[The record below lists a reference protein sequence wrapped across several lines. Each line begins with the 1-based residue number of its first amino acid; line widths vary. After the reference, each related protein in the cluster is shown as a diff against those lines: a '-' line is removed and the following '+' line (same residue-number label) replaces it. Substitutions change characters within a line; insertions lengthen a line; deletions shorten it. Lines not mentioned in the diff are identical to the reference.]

1 MNKEIKQ
8 EIKRLVRDGFSEQI
22 AIITAC
28 ANKGKP
34 ELAEEYLEELSYEQD
49 DIKYALEKMGMIPLH
64 EAYKIPLTL
73 FDASYNLIEE
83 LQPGLREGL
92 IKIVEEQQLNNGS
105 VPPVVRAADKEESM
119 ESITIT
125 YEDVEPEPEDKKADD
140 ELDEVEAVYS
150 HVLKNGKMYKVQ
162 IYPPYI

>member
-73 FDASYNLIEE
+73 FDASYNLID
-83 LQPGLREGL
+83 PGL
-92 IKIVEEQQLNNGS
+92 
-105 VPPVVRAADKEESM
+105 VPPADKEESM

-125 YEDVEPEPEDKKADD
+125 YEDVEPEPEDKKADE
-140 ELDEVEAVYS
+140 ELDKVEAVYS
-150 HVLKNGKMYKVQ
+150 HVLKNGKMYKVE

>member
-1 MNKEIKQ
+1 MDKDIKQ

-34 ELAEEYLEELSYEQD
+34 ELAEEYLEELLYEQD

-73 FDASYNLIEE
+73 FDACSNLI
-83 LQPGLREGL
+83 
-92 IKIVEEQQLNNGS
+92 KEEQQS
-105 VPPVVRAADKEESM
+105 PDVCATDKEEPN
-119 ESITIT
+119 EPITIT
-125 YEDVEPEPEDKKADD
+125 YEDVEPEPEDKKADE
-140 ELDEVEAVYS
+140 ELDKVEAVYS
-150 HVLKNGKMYKVQ
+150 HILKNGKMYKVE

>member
-73 FDASYNLIEE
+73 FDASYNLINPVT
-83 LQPGLREGL
+83 L
-92 IKIVEEQQLNNGS
+92 
-105 VPPVVRAADKEESM
+105 PPADKEESI
-119 ESITIT
+119 ESITVT
-125 YEDVEPEPEDKKADD
+125 YEDVEPEPEDKKADE
-140 ELDEVEAVYS
+140 ELDKVEAVYS
-150 HVLKNGKMYKVQ
+150 HVLKNGKMYKVE

>member
-73 FDASYNLIEE
+73 FDASYNLIDPSSEPP
-83 LQPGLREGL
+83 LMV
-92 IKIVEEQQLNNGS
+92 KVEE
-105 VPPVVRAADKEESM
+105 EEPM
-119 ESITIT
+119 EPITIT
-125 YEDVEPEPEDKKADD
+125 YEDVEPEPEDKKADE
-140 ELDEVEAVYS
+140 ELDKVESVYS
-150 HVLKNGKMYKVQ
+150 HILKNGKMYKVQ

>member
-64 EAYKIPLTL
+64 VAYKIPLAL
-73 FDASYNLIEE
+73 FDASYNLID
-83 LQPGLREGL
+83 PGL
-92 IKIVEEQQLNNGS
+92 
-105 VPPVVRAADKEESM
+105 VPLADKEESM

-125 YEDVEPEPEDKKADD
+125 YEDVEPEPEDKKAD
-140 ELDEVEAVYS
+140 EALDEVEAVYS

>member
-1 MNKEIKQ
+1 MDKEIKQ

-73 FDASYNLIEE
+73 FDASYNLI
-83 LQPGLREGL
+83 
-92 IKIVEEQQLNNGS
+92 KEEQQS
-105 VPPVVRAADKEESM
+105 PDVCATDKEESM

-125 YEDVEPEPEDKKADD
+125 YEDVEPEPEDKKADE
-140 ELDEVEAVYS
+140 ELDKVEAVYT
-150 HVLKNGKMYKVQ
+150 HILKNGKMYKVQ

>member
-1 MNKEIKQ
+1 MDKEIKQ

-22 AIITAC
+22 AIVTAC

-73 FDASYNLIEE
+73 FDASTNLTNPVT
-83 LQPGLREGL
+83 L
-92 IKIVEEQQLNNGS
+92 
-105 VPPVVRAADKEESM
+105 PPADKEEST

-125 YEDVEPEPEDKKADD
+125 YEDVEPEPEDKKADE
-140 ELDEVEAVYS
+140 ELDKVEAVYS
-150 HVLKNGKMYKVQ
+150 HVLKNGKMYKVE